1 LICLV
6 VVVVDCIA
14 LLLYLRRE
22 NAKRDSVGVDV
33 AAEIGEEHDG
43 LRDVTDL
50 KNPAFRYVY

>member
-1 LICLV
+1 V

-22 NAKRDSVGVDV
+22 NAKRDRLGLDV
-33 AAEIGEEHDG
+33 AAEIGEEDG
-43 LRDVTDL
+43 LRDVSDL